1 MNHLT
6 RRAMILGTAATAAS
20 AGLLTACGSGSGS
33 GSGAS
38 DAGGGGAVIR
48 VDNREPENP
57 LIPTNTSELAGG
69 SVLTACFACL
79 SYYTVDGTVAND
91 AAESIESEDQQNWTI
106 KIRSGQT
113 FSDGSAVTAK
123 SFVDAWNYGAL
134 ATNAQVGQSFFSPI
148 EGFDAVAAE
157 NPTAETMSGLQVVDD
172 TTFTVK
178 LTSPQSDFPLR
189 LGYWAY
195 APLPEA
201 GLKDMEAFG
210 KKPIS
215 NGPYTVK
222 AWTNNESI
230 EIVKNP
236 DYDGPRA
243 AKNDGVTFTVYQ
255 DVETAYNDL
264 VSDELD
270 VLGSVP
276 TSALETFEDELGDR
290 AVNQPGA
297 TLIYMGIPSW
307 SEQFSGE
314 AGALR
319 RQAVSRAIDRKAICD
334 GLFFGT
340 RVPATDF
347 VAPAVKG
354 GGATDIPGG
363 EVLQYDA
370 AAAKDLWAQAEE
382 ISPSGGKVTMA
393 YNADGA
399 NKDWVE
405 AVLNSIKNTLGVEIE
420 PRPFPSFGEYK
431 KLIADHTID
440 VPFRQIWVADYP
452 SAFNFLYPLFATDSA
467 DGKGGNQ
474 TNYKNPELDA
484 LLVEM
489 QEATDE
495 AGALEKAKAAQAILM
510 QDLPLIPLWYQN
522 NVGGYSQSM
531 SDVEFTWN
539 GSALYSQMVKE

>member
-38 DAGGGGAVIR
+38 EAGGGGAVIR

-354 GGATDIPGG
+354 GGATDIRLFGHS
-363 EVLQYDA
+363 V
-370 AAAKDLWAQAEE
+370 
-382 ISPSGGKVTMA
+382 
-393 YNADGA
+393 
-399 NKDWVE
+399 
-405 AVLNSIKNTLGVEIE
+405 GVM
-420 PRPFPSFGEYK
+420 G
-431 KLIADHTID
+431 
-440 VPFRQIWVADYP
+440 
-452 SAFNFLYPLFATDSA
+452 
-467 DGKGGNQ
+467 
-474 TNYKNPELDA
+474 
-484 LLVEM
+484 
-489 QEATDE
+489 
-495 AGALEKAKAAQAILM
+495 
-510 QDLPLIPLWYQN
+510 
-522 NVGGYSQSM
+522 
-531 SDVEFTWN
+531 
-539 GSALYSQMVKE
+539 